1 MATYDGRTE
10 DTQLVIFGIVTG
22 FGLLFG
28 CACMYKNMR
37 RIDVAHR
44 WYNNHMPLLPDSSN
58 LRLDAALRDAE
69 EGFNVCAACGFEN
82 LKRNIF
88 CSICGVPIE
97 CQESDSV
104 AKKKKNRPKS
114 SKEVEDSAGSTATAC
129 SNERRQRRAR
139 RRREWIRKVDVE
151 GKVFWYRDVIE
162 RSDDT
167 DGAKDKHRHPGLV
180 LVFEDSRK
188 DKEEEEEEDVASV
201 PEIQPESEPCSGA
214 GEEEEADNELD
225 YVLSGSDEIDVED
238 WKRNSKWTMD
248 LMEHPVIEW
257 FWELVREMPNEYRR
271 RLLVFSTGSSR
282 VPLAGFSA
290 LTSYDGRLCPFT
302 LKGIDVSESEYIRR
316 LVIVMGVLLLLA
328 CFGVLHN
335 AQQGDRISRWYE
347 LHRPLLPS
355 SSAQRLDV
363 ALRPKLHSLAPEQHQ
378 ASVIMSPWLHPVATG
393 ERAAQFGDENGL
405 DA

>member
-1 MATYDGRTE
+1 MAWDFVVPAFFCLAVGACC
-10 DTQLVIFGIVTG
+10 VV
-22 FGLLFG
+22 G
-28 CACMYKNMR
+28 CGAPIWRLYKGHRYIR
-37 RIDVAHR
+37 RAQH
-44 WYNNHMPLLPDSSN
+44 WSEHHAPLLPDSSN

-188 DKEEEEEEDVASV
+188 DKEEEEEDVASV
-201 PEIQPESEPCSGA
+201 PEIQPESEPT
-214 GEEEEADNELD
+214 
-225 YVLSGSDEIDVED
+225 
-238 WKRNSKWTMD
+238 KRT
-248 LMEHPVIEW
+248 
-257 FWELVREMPNEYRR
+257 
-271 RLLVFSTGSSR
+271 
-282 VPLAGFSA
+282 
-290 LTSYDGRLCPFT
+290 
-302 LKGIDVSESEYIRR
+302 
-316 LVIVMGVLLLLA
+316 
-328 CFGVLHN
+328 
-335 AQQGDRISRWYE
+335 
-347 LHRPLLPS
+347 
-355 SSAQRLDV
+355 
-363 ALRPKLHSLAPEQHQ
+363 
-378 ASVIMSPWLHPVATG
+378 
-393 ERAAQFGDENGL
+393 
-405 DA
+405 